1 MTQSNAA
8 TAPLSVV
15 GFRNEYGIDWLAI
28 GSAAVLISTPVVVF
42 AIAMQRYLVRGLT
55 MGSVKR

>member
-1 MTQSNAA
+1 
-8 TAPLSVV
+8 
-15 GFRNEYGIDWLAI
+15 
-28 GSAAVLISTPVVVF
+28 VLISTPVVVF